1 MILIICIITC
11 IFIWIIYNIQGI
23 DPYGVIMY
31 YNRES
36 DEENYVNGH
45 FTGLKWQC
53 VEYARRWLITVKGAT
68 FEKVNNATDIWNLQT
83 ATLLDSKQVDFINA
97 PITEIPQIGAL
108 LIYRKSVTFPN
119 GHVSVVVKV
128 HPNREVDVA
137 EQNYSNKWQGI
148 RRVNVKK
155 ENVIGWKI
163 IKTK

>member
-1 MILIICIITC
+1 
-11 IFIWIIYNIQGI
+11 
-23 DPYGVIMY
+23 MY
-31 YNRES
+31 YNRET

-68 FEKVNNATDIWNLQT
+68 FEKVNNATDIWSLQK
-83 ATLLDSKQVDFINA
+83 ATLLDSTKVDFINA
-97 PITEIPQIGAL
+97 PITEIPPIGA
-108 LIYRKSVTFPN
+108 FPK
-119 GHVSVVVKV
+119 GHVAVVVKV
-128 HPNREVDVA
+128 HPNGEVDVA

-163 IKTK
+163 IKTH